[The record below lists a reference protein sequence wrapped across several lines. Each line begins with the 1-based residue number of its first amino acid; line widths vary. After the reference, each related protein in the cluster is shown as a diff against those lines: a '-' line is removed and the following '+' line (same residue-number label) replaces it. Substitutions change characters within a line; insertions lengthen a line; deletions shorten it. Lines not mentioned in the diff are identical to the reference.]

1 MTARSILLLTLF
13 ACRASSS
20 APDKP
25 PASETSAAASVPST
39 VPSAVPSTPKVPW
52 AERRARVVP
61 MPLATLLASDDHTAS
76 CAELS
81 ARLVA
86 RSAKGSTA
94 AERTLTLVARLEG
107 SVQSAGFE
115 SYFAEETGDDALAT
129 GEALKVLDA
138 TGARPI
144 FANALSH
151 FPSGTPAKE
160 RKARQ
165 AQIAAMPQGS
175 RSFDVETLAFHDPV
189 VTVEACDRMLV
200 YALAHV
206 KELKLEP
213 SHVLG
218 DASADSSP

>member
-25 PASETSAAASVPST
+25 PASETSAAGSVPST
-39 VPSAVPSTPKVPW
+39 VPSTPKVPW

-115 SYFAEETGDDALAT
+115 SYFADETGDDALAT
-129 GEALKVLDA
+129 GEAL
-138 TGARPI
+138 
-144 FANALSH
+144 
-151 FPSGTPAKE
+151 
-160 RKARQ
+160 
-165 AQIAAMPQGS
+165 
-175 RSFDVETLAFHDPV
+175 
-189 VTVEACDRMLV
+189 
-200 YALAHV
+200 
-206 KELKLEP
+206 
-213 SHVLG
+213 
-218 DASADSSP
+218 